1 VKTDRVHTIADGV
14 AGRFPIPAVLDD
26 LLIVADHV
34 ALVEEDSIVEGMRL
48 LYRHAGLIVEPSA
61 ALGVA
66 AILENRSRYRSK
78 RIVTII
84 CGSNVIPTDFE
95 RWVK

>member
-1 VKTDRVHTIADGV
+1 
-14 AGRFPIPAVLDD
+14 
-26 LLIVADHV
+26 
-34 ALVEEDSIVEGMRL
+34 M

-66 AILENRSRYRSK
+66 AILEDRARYRDK
-78 RIVTII
+78 RVLTII

-95 RWVK
+95 RWVI